1 MIQRAGILAVSTVL
15 LAASAV
21 AETPARPAASPVAT
35 TSKALGQS
43 GDHGLGFRAGYS
55 VIPTAVLKIAYK
67 EAAKIDGFTLAG
79 FWARRFTPFFSLV
92 TTIAG
97 TKMSSAQSVWLQDGK
112 TDRAADIVNI
122 NMWILSAD
130 ATADFDMRVAKW
142 FAFHAGVGLG
152 IGIPIG
158 ASITTQDALSCPAGY
173 VTVKE
178 CAAAAGTP
186 VEEKKMWPV
195 VPIINLV
202 TGFRVDFTEFL
213 TLRMDF
219 AIRDGF
225 IFQGGLS
232 YNF

>member
-1 MIQRAGILAVSTVL
+1 MHFGAGVALAE
-15 LAASAV
+15 A
-21 AETPARPAASPVAT
+21 PAPIAT
-35 TSKALGQS
+35 TAKTLVRTTE
-43 GDHGLGFRAGYS
+43 HGLGFRAGYS
-55 VIPTAVLKIAYK
+55 MIPEAILKIAYK
-67 EAAKIDGFTLAG
+67 EAARIDGFTMAT
-79 FWARRFTPFFSLV
+79 FWNRRFTPFFSLV
-92 TTIAG
+92 TTFAW
-97 TKMSSAQSVWLQDGK
+97 TKLSSTQSVWLQDGK

-130 ATADFDMRVAKW
+130 ATADFDIRVAKW

-152 IGIPIG
+152 IGIPVG
-158 ASITTQDALSCPAGY
+158 ANITTQDALSCPAGY

-178 CAAAAGTP
+178 CTAASGTA

-202 TGFRVDFTEFL
+202 TGFRVDFTDFL
-213 TLRMDF
+213 TLRADF

-225 IFQGGLS
+225 IFQGGLA

>member
-1 MIQRAGILAVSTVL
+1 MIRSAFSLSAAL
-15 LAASAV
+15 LLVTQVAV
-21 AETPARPAASPVAT
+21 AETPANAPGTPVT
-35 TSKALGQS
+35 TTAKSLVRTTE
-43 GDHGLGFRAGYS
+43 HGLGFRAGYS
-55 VIPTAVLKIAYK
+55 VIPAAVLKIAYK
-67 EAAKIDGFTLAG
+67 EASKIDGFTLAG
-79 FWARRFTPFFSLV
+79 FWTRRFTPFFSLV
-92 TTIAG
+92 TTLAG

-158 ASITTQDALSCPAGY
+158 ASITTQDALQCPAGY
-173 VTVKE
+173 VTVKD
-178 CAAAAGTP
+178 CTAAAGTP
-186 VEEKKMWPV
+186 VEEKNMWPV

-202 TGFRVDFTEFL
+202 TGFRVDFTDFL
-213 TLRMDF
+213 TLRADF